1 MKPVPA
7 EPKLPSRDEY
17 YDLANKLEWTPKYV
31 KEEELFPVD
40 MSGRECSHAVIL
52 FDIE

>member
-17 YDLANKLEWTPKYV
+17 YDLANRLEWTQNM
-31 KEEELFPVD
+31 F
-40 MSGRECSHAVIL
+40 
-52 FDIE
+52 